1 MAHKLLLADDSI
13 TIQKVVSLTFA
24 EEDFE
29 VICVGNGEIAIEKIG
44 EIRPDVVLA
53 DIFMPRKTGYEVCE
67 FVKRTPHLRH
77 IPVILLVGTFEPFDK
92 NEAARVGADAHV
104 TKPFE
109 TTSLI
114 RLVRQSVANAP
125 KPEAAP
131 AKPVTPPALD
141 ADRTFQ
147 IQLSELD
154 ERLGRTQPPK
164 PIAPPEILDIPA
176 LKTRQPAPQDLE
188 RTLLSTPAPPAAA
201 LGPDE
206 VILEPEEEL
215 IVPPA
220 PPQAMEEELFIP
232 EAPAV
237 APPPTAE
244 AELLAVPSLA
254 RRIQRP
260 ADEDI
265 LGIFELIGLDRLIAR
280 QHSLE
285 EAVRRER
292 EAAAA
297 PRVAAVAE
305 PEPAAPPVEA
315 ELEEVLA
322 AAAPVVSFPAAAPVM
337 PASAPAEAPAPTAAT
352 ELTEDLVTRIARM
365 VIERLSEKVV
375 REIAWEVVPDLSET
389 IIRNE
394 LKRLKDEGK
403 F

>member
-1 MAHKLLLADDSI
+1 MAYKLLLADDSI

-92 NEAARVGADAHV
+92 NESARVGADAHV

-109 TTSLI
+109 TTALI
-114 RLVRQSVANAP
+114 RLVRQAVANAP
-125 KPEAAP
+125 KPAAAAP
-131 AKPVTPPALD
+131 PPKPAAPPALEPD
-141 ADRTFQ
+141 KTFQ

-154 ERLGRTQPPK
+154 QRLGRTR
-164 PIAPPEILDIPA
+164 APAAPDILDMPPLPQRPSPPA
-176 LKTRQPAPQDLE
+176 DIE
-188 RTLLSTPAPPAAA
+188 RTLLTAPVPAGAP

-206 VILEPEEEL
+206 VLLGPEEEL
-215 IVPPA
+215 VAPPA
-220 PPQAMEEELFIP
+220 PAAPAEEEELFVP
-232 EAPAV
+232 
-237 APPPTAE
+237 
-244 AELLAVPSLA
+244 ELLEVPPLG

-265 LGIFELIGLDRLIAR
+265 LGIFELIGLDRLIER
-280 QHSLE
+280 QRNLD

-292 EAAAA
+292 EAAAT
-297 PRVAAVAE
+297 PRLAAVAE
-305 PEPAAPPVEA
+305 PEPMMVEEEEAVPVGEAAAPPADAVA
-315 ELEEVLA
+315 AAPA
-322 AAAPVVSFPAAAPVM
+322 AAA
-337 PASAPAEAPAPTAAT
+337 

-365 VIERLSEKVV
+365 VIERLSEKAV
-375 REIAWEVVPDLSET
+375 RDIAWEVVPDLAET
-389 IIRNE
+389 IIRTE
-394 LKRLKDEGK
+394 LNRLKGDGK
-403 F
+403 

>member
-44 EIRPDVVLA
+44 EIRPDVILA

-67 FVKRTPHLRH
+67 FVKQTPHLRH

-114 RLVRQSVANAP
+114 RLVRQSVASAP
-125 KPEAAP
+125 KPAAAP
-131 AKPVTPPALD
+131 PRPVAAPVLD

-164 PIAPPEILDIPA
+164 PAALPEILDIPA

-188 RTLLSTPAPPAAA
+188 RTLLSAPVQPAAG

-215 IVPPA
+215 IAPPA
-220 PPQAMEEELFIP
+220 APGGTEEEELFIP
-232 EAPAV
+232 AATPVPA
-237 APPPTAE
+237 AE
-244 AELLAVPSLA
+244 PDLLAVPSLA
-254 RRIQRP
+254 RRLHRP

-280 QHSLE
+280 QQSLE
-285 EAVRRER
+285 DAVRRER

-305 PEPAAPPVEA
+305 PEPAAPSEDFMIDEA
-315 ELEEVLA
+315 VA
-322 AAAPVVSFPAAAPVM
+322 TPAPVVSVPAAAPVM
-337 PASAPAEAPAPTAAT
+337 PAREPAEAPVPAAAT
-352 ELTEDLVTRIARM
+352 ELNEDLVTRIARM
-365 VIERLSEKVV
+365 VIERLSEKAV